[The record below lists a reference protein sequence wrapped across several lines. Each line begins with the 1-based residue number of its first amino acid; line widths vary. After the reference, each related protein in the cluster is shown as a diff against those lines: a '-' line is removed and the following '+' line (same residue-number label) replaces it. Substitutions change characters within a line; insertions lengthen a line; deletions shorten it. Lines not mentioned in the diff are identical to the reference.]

1 MTAKLIISI
10 AYIGAVATP
19 YRRNSDT
26 LSTMYT
32 LLASIMVRCVQ
43 NQSFL
48 LIVAASTKLR
58 IFSNPL
64 ASLYDGIRIEVSP
77 IQTWKLH
84 PMNVPAIHV
93 AELCRIIHPRCIR
106 NRYSPLRDHLA
117 QRIQPLVLK
126 VPDTVALKWSD
137 FVQLCAERIYIFI
150 YFIGVSRRAIRSHIM
165 RKALQFLAPLVF
177 YQPLCCFIFC
187 TLWENK
193 LLIITQTSWQ
203 VIFPLI

>member
-1 MTAKLIISI
+1 
-10 AYIGAVATP
+10 
-19 YRRNSDT
+19 
-26 LSTMYT
+26 
-32 LLASIMVRCVQ
+32 MVRCVQ
-43 NQSFL
+43 DQSFL

-64 ASLYDGIRIEVSP
+64 ASLYDGIRIEVTP

-84 PMNVPAIHV
+84 PMNVSAIHV
-93 AELCRIIHPRCIR
+93 AQLCWIIHPRCIR
-106 NRYSPLRDHLA
+106 NRYSPLRNHLA

-126 VPDTVALKWSD
+126 VPDTVSSEMIRFHPALCRTD
-137 FVQLCAERIYIFI
+137 
-150 YFIGVSRRAIRSHIM
+150 SHIHLFHWGFPVEPYGQPVPYHAKSTPIP
-165 RKALQFLAPLVF
+165 RPLVF

-193 LLIITQTSWQ
+193 LLILTQTSWQ

>member
-1 MTAKLIISI
+1 
-10 AYIGAVATP
+10 
-19 YRRNSDT
+19 
-26 LSTMYT
+26 MYT

-64 ASLYDGIRIEVSP
+64 ASLYDGKRIEVPP

-84 PMNVPAIHV
+84 PMNVHANHV

-106 NRYSPLRDHLA
+106 NRNSPLCDHLT

-126 VPDTVALKWSD
+126 EPDTVALKWSD
-137 FVQLCAERIYIFI
+137 LVQFCAERIHIFI
-150 YFIGVSRRAIRSHIM
+150 YFIGIFRSSYTDSRSPIM
-165 RKALQFLAPLVF
+165 RKALQFLAPSSSIGLYAVSSF
-177 YQPLCCFIFC
+177 AHYEKISF
-187 TLWENK
+187 
-193 LLIITQTSWQ
+193 S
-203 VIFPLI
+203 

>member
-1 MTAKLIISI
+1 
-10 AYIGAVATP
+10 
-19 YRRNSDT
+19 
-26 LSTMYT
+26 
-32 LLASIMVRCVQ
+32 MVRCVQ

-58 IFSNPL
+58 IFFNPL
-64 ASLYDGIRIEVSP
+64 ASLYDGLRIEVPP

-84 PMNVPAIHV
+84 PMNVSTIHV

-137 FVQLCAERIYIFI
+137 FVQLCAERIHIFI
-150 YFIGVSRRAIRSHIM
+150 NFIGVSRSSHTDNRSHIM
-165 RKALQFLAPLVF
+165 RKALQFLAPSS
-177 YQPLCCFIFC
+177 
-187 TLWENK
+187 
-193 LLIITQTSWQ
+193 LISLFAVSSFAHYEKIS
-203 VIFPLI
+203 FSF